1 MKQGG
6 IFILLLLLFLMI
18 WGGYTLIT
26 RAAANIDATDHWAW
40 SDTAGWWDFYGT
52 NTVEVGTST
61 LHGYASSSI
70 GEMVLNCDSSPSGN
84 ICGTSNFAVTNV
96 EAGGSLSGCAWNDT
110 TGWIS
115 FNCADYD
122 CQGGNICV
130 ESNYQVTIDADG
142 YFNNYAW
149 NDIEGWI
156 SFNCANDS
164 SCGTS
169 DYKVRTSWRAGVLTS
184 YLESSI
190 IDTGKPGGVTLH
202 SIIWQGS
209 QESGS
214 VDFQIATSSNSSGPW
229 TYFGPGG
236 SASAWYGNA
245 CPIPGSANPAAGE
258 NTPICVNKELT
269 AGSRYLRYKVR
280 LQSNTAQNSTPV
292 VKDIILN
299 WSE

>member
-115 FNCADYD
+115 FN
-122 CQGGNICV
+122 
-130 ESNYQVTIDADG
+130 
-142 YFNNYAW
+142 
-149 NDIEGWI
+149 
-156 SFNCANDS
+156 
-164 SCGTS
+164 
-169 DYKVRTSWRAGVLTS
+169 
-184 YLESSI
+184 
-190 IDTGKPGGVTLH
+190 
-202 SIIWQGS
+202 
-209 QESGS
+209 
-214 VDFQIATSSNSSGPW
+214 
-229 TYFGPGG
+229 
-236 SASAWYGNA
+236 
-245 CPIPGSANPAAGE
+245 
-258 NTPICVNKELT
+258 
-269 AGSRYLRYKVR
+269 
-280 LQSNTAQNSTPV
+280 
-292 VKDIILN
+292 
-299 WSE
+299 